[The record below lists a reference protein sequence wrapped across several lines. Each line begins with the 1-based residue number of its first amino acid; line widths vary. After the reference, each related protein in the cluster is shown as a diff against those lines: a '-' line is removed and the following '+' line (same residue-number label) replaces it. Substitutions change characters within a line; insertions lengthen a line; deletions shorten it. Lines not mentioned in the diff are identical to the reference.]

1 MVWNSFFVRAV
12 YPPIFPQ
19 YQVNFPCRTLP
30 QLLPGQDFYRPA
42 PALAEKV
49 VFKSYQFLLTLRWS
63 RKYAKLLHQPHCV
76 PVIPGFD
83 DLRPQPPRK

>member
-30 QLLPGQDFYRPA
+30 QLLPGQNFYCPA
-42 PALAEKV
+42 PTLAEKV
-49 VFKSYQFLLTLRWS
+49 VFKSYQFLINPPLVQEVRQAAASTPLCPRNS
-63 RKYAKLLHQPHCV
+63 RFRRSQASTAA
-76 PVIPGFD
+76 
-83 DLRPQPPRK
+83 